1 MLEIIHGT
9 HYPSI
14 SEYILN
20 NNILEKF
27 VEYFEE
33 DIKIYFSKF
42 SETEEE
48 YFLQD
53 FASYFTNNSAKVQ
66 NCCEALQDIF
76 AQSWEVKFSN
86 ALSNYD
92 EVIVIADDSTKQDK
106 GIFVLHCKIVLTASE
121 AYKIMLQ
128 N

>member
-53 FASYFTNNSAKVQ
+53 FASYFTTI
-66 NCCEALQDIF
+66 LQKCRIV
-76 AQSWEVKFSN
+76 VK
-86 ALSNYD
+86 
-92 EVIVIADDSTKQDK
+92 
-106 GIFVLHCKIVLTASE
+106 H
-121 AYKIMLQ
+121 YKISLHSPGRLNLVMHYQ
-128 N
+128 IMTK